1 MTNENYTLMLKQKED
16 LEINRRIILGT
27 REFFDDRKVVMAI
40 ALIDEIQDLIA
51 NIDPKKDDIAL
62 LKALQT
68 TAAAFNLKFKELADL
83 SEEI

>member
-1 MTNENYTLMLKQKED
+1 MTNENYTFMLKQKED

-27 REFFDDRKVVMAI
+27 REFFDDRKVVTAL

-51 NIDPKKDDIAL
+51 NINPEEDDTAL
-62 LKALQT
+62 LSALQI
-68 TAAAFNLKFKELADL
+68 TAKAFNLKFKELADL